1 MNTPSSPTQPSRPN
15 QRKRQGRKVWSGT
28 QHVVAYGMPPMGWR
42 DIYHHALE
50 VNWPTFFA
58 ALALVFLTLNAV
70 FAGLYSLGDA
80 SIANQSPPGFAG
92 AFFFSVETLAT
103 VGYGDMHPQTT
114 YAHVIATLEIFIGM
128 SGIAMATGL
137 VFARFSRPRAKIMFA
152 RNVVVRSLNGKRT
165 LMLRAANARQNVIAE
180 ATARLRLM
188 QDERS
193 PEGYLIYK
201 IRDLKL
207 ERSEHP
213 IFLLGWVMMHVID
226 ETSPLHNA
234 TAESLAA
241 GDALLLLTIEGA
253 DETAAQTVQA
263 RYSWRHDD
271 IRWNHRYVDL
281 IRDED
286 GVTSV
291 DYDNF
296 HRIEPIDEA
305 PQAQ

>member
-1 MNTPSSPTQPSRPN
+1 MNTPSSFSRHA
-15 QRKRQGRKVWSGT
+15 RRGRKVWSGT
-28 QHVVAYGMPPMGWR
+28 QHVIAYGMPPLGWR

-58 ALALVFLTLNAV
+58 LLATMFLTLNAV

-103 VGYGDMHPQTT
+103 VGYGDMHPQTL

-152 RNVVVRSLNGKRT
+152 QNAVVRPLNGKMT
-165 LMLRAANARQNVIAE
+165 LMVRAANARQNVIAE

-188 QDERS
+188 QDERT

-263 RYSWRHDD
+263 RYSWRHDE
-271 IRWNHRYVDL
+271 IRWGHRYVDL
-281 IRDED
+281 IHEED
-286 GVTSV
+286 GVTTV
-291 DYDNF
+291 DYVNF
-296 HRIEPIDEA
+296 HKIEPIGAPTEA
-305 PQAQ
+305 PPQAQ

>member
-1 MNTPSSPTQPSRPN
+1 MNTPSSSSERAG
-15 QRKRQGRKVWSGT
+15 RARRGRKVWSGT
-28 QHVVAYGMPPMGWR
+28 QHVIAYGMPPLGWR
-42 DIYHHALE
+42 DVYHHALE

-58 ALALVFLTLNAV
+58 LLATMFLALNAV
-70 FAGLYSLGDA
+70 FAGLYSLGDGA
-80 SIANQSPPGFAG
+80 IANQSPPGFVG

-103 VGYGDMHPQTT
+103 VGYGDMHPQTL

-137 VFARFSRPRAKIMFA
+137 VFARFSRPRAKILFA
-152 RNVVVRSLNGKRT
+152 RNPVVRTINGKPT

-193 PEGYLIYK
+193 PEGYSIYK

-213 IFLLGWVMMHVID
+213 IFLLGWVLMHVID

-234 TAESLAA
+234 TAASLAA
-241 GDALLLLTIEGA
+241 VDTLLLLTIEGA

-263 RYSWRHDD
+263 RYSWRHDA
-271 IRWNHRYVDL
+271 IRWNHRYLDL
-281 IRDED
+281 IHDED
-286 GVTSV
+286 GVTTV

-296 HRIEPIDEA
+296 HKIEPLDERA
-305 PQAQ
+305 DQA

>member
-70 FAGLYSLGDA
+70 FAGLYALGDA

-263 RYSWRHDD
+263 RYSWRHDA

-291 DYDNF
+291 DYNNF

>member
-1 MNTPSSPTQPSRPN
+1 MNTPSSSSERAG
-15 QRKRQGRKVWSGT
+15 RARRGRKVWSGT
-28 QHVVAYGMPPMGWR
+28 QHVIAYCMPPLGWR
-42 DIYHHALE
+42 DLYHHALE

-58 ALALVFLTLNAV
+58 LLATMFLALNAV
-70 FAGLYSLGDA
+70 FAGLYSLGDGA
-80 SIANQSPPGFAG
+80 IANQSPPGFVG

-103 VGYGDMHPQTT
+103 VGYGDMHPQTL

-152 RNVVVRSLNGKRT
+152 RNVVVRPLNGRST

-188 QDERS
+188 QDEVS
-193 PEGYLIYK
+193 PEGYSIYK
-201 IRDLKL
+201 IHDLKL

-226 ETSPLHNA
+226 ETSPLHGA

-253 DETAAQTVQA
+253 DETAAQNVQA
-263 RYSWRHDD
+263 RYSWRHDE
-271 IRWNHRYVDL
+271 IRWNYRYADL
-281 IRDED
+281 IRDEG

-296 HRIEPIDEA
+296 HLIHPIETP